1 MPTKRKLINPLGQL
15 KYRKIKLSKKRK
27 DVSLFVEQDGETI
40 VRTEEE
46 RLSNDVFLARLNL
59 DHLGFTNR
67 ARLRLGYLRT
77 IYVFTDML

>member
-1 MPTKRKLINPLGQL
+1 MLTSCKLINLSGQL
-15 KYRKIKLSKKRK
+15 KYQKIKLSKKRK
-27 DVSLFVEQDGETI
+27 DVSLFVEQNGETI
-40 VRTEEE
+40 LKTEDE

-77 IYVFTDML
+77 LYVFTDML

>member
-1 MPTKRKLINPLGQL
+1 MLTSRKPINPLGQL
-15 KYRKIKLSKKRK
+15 KHRKPRLSKKRE

-40 VRTEEE
+40 LKVKEEQ
-46 RLSNDVFLARLNL
+46 LSNDIFLARLNL

-77 IYVFTDML
+77 LYIFTDML